1 MVKLGVN
8 VDHIATLREA
18 RKERNP
24 DPVAAAVLADLAGAS
39 GITAHLRED
48 RRHMQERDLRL
59 LRQTVTTRLNMEM
72 APTPEM
78 VQFAL
83 ELLPDMVTLV
93 PERRQ
98 ELTTEGGLDVVANEK
113 VLDGAIAQL
122 RAQHI
127 HVSLFID
134 PEPTQVR
141 TSQKVGADMI
151 ELHTGHFSRAF
162 YGGMGDDAWLAER
175 ARLLD
180 ATALGRRYGLRVN
193 AGHGLDYQNVAYV
206 SSIEGIEELNIGH
219 SIISRAVMT
228 GMDRAVRE
236 MVEAIQA
243 GIDELRWS
251 R

>member
-1 MVKLGVN
+1 
-8 VDHIATLREA
+8 
-18 RKERNP
+18 
-24 DPVAAAVLADLAGAS
+24 
-39 GITAHLRED
+39 
-48 RRHMQERDLRL
+48 MQERDLRI
-59 LRQTVTTRLNMEM
+59 LRQTVTTRLNLEM
-72 APTPEM
+72 APSPEM

-113 VLDGAIAQL
+113 NLEQAVTQL

-127 HVSLFID
+127 HVSMFID
-134 PEPTQVR
+134 PEASQVR
-141 TSQKVGADMI
+141 ASQKVGANMI

-162 YGGMGDDAWLAER
+162 HAGMGDESWIGER
-175 ARLLD
+175 ARLVD

-206 SSIEGIEELNIGH
+206 SSIEGLEELNIGH
-219 SIISRAVMT
+219 SLVGRAVLV
-228 GMDRAVRE
+228 GMERAVRE
-236 MVEAIQA
+236 MIEAMRV

>member
-1 MVKLGVN
+1 MIKLGVN

-24 DPVAAAVLADLAGAS
+24 DPVAAAMLAELAGAH

-48 RRHMQERDLRL
+48 RRHMQERDLRI
-59 LRQTVTTRLNMEM
+59 LRQTVTTRLNLEM
-72 APTPEM
+72 APAPEM

-98 ELTTEGGLDVVANEK
+98 ELTTEGGLDVIANEK
-113 VLDGAIAQL
+113 ILEQAVAQL

-127 HVSLFID
+127 HVSMFID
-134 PEPTQVR
+134 PEASQVR
-141 TSQKVGADMI
+141 ASQKVGADMI

-162 YGGMGDDAWLAER
+162 HSGMGDSAWIAER
-175 ARLLD
+175 SRLVD

-193 AGHGLDYQNVAYV
+193 AGHGLDYQNVSYV
-206 SSIEGIEELNIGH
+206 ASIEGLEELNIGH
-219 SIISRAVMT
+219 SLVGRAVLV
-228 GMDRAVRE
+228 GMERAVTE
-236 MVEAIQA
+236 MLAEMKNGLDQ
-243 GIDELRWS
+243 LRWS